1 VSDGGAHIAT
11 LPMYDWPE
19 IREATDTFWECLRNS
34 LNRFGFPAPQRL
46 MRDGSDGLLWRHPGL
61 VLGQTC
67 GLPLVSGLTDSVSV
81 VGTPAYDI
89 ECGAGCYFSVIV
101 VHNDS
106 AIDGKADLVGAR
118 LAYNGPTSQ
127 SGYAAL
133 AYHLRSL
140 AGDNPVFTE
149 KLVSGSHRRS
159 LRMVADGQADV
170 AAIDAVSWQL
180 ALRHEP
186 AARSLRV
193 LARTEATP
201 GLPLVCARNAGWS
214 TDRMH
219 IAVIEAMAALDP
231 EASDAL
237 LLNGF
242 AQTRLSD
249 YAVIAKRSRE
259 IQDLTL

>member
-1 VSDGGAHIAT
+1 MSAGGAHIAT

-34 LNRFGFPAPQRL
+34 LQSFGFPAPQRL
-46 MRDGSDGLLWRHPGL
+46 MRDGGDTQLWRHHGL

-67 GLPLVSGLTDSVSV
+67 GLPLVSGLTDSVTV

-101 VHNDS
+101 VHKDS
-106 AIDGKADLVGAR
+106 PIGEEADLVGTR

-133 AYHLRSL
+133 AYHLRTL
-140 AGDNPVFTE
+140 AGDNPVFAE
-149 KLVSGSHRRS
+149 KFVSGSHRQS
-159 LRMVADGQADV
+159 LRMVAEGQADV

-180 ALRHEP
+180 AQRHEP
-186 AARSLRV
+186 AALSLRI
-193 LARTEATP
+193 LARTEPTP
-201 GLPLVCARNAGWS
+201 GLPMICARGAGWS
-214 TDRMH
+214 TDKMH

-231 EASDAL
+231 DASDAL